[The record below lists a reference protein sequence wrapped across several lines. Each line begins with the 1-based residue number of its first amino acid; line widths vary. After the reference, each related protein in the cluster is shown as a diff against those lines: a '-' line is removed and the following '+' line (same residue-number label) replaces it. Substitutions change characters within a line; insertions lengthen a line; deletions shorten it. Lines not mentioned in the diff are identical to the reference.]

1 MFSICSIVAYWTF
14 VDMNS
19 NFPSCEQQDR
29 LELRGKPVG
38 VAPVLAETTSFI
50 AASYEAKHSGIRTG
64 TKVAEARLICPNIEV
79 VEARPKLYREFHK
92 QIVAAVDGIVPVHQ
106 VHSVDELSVR
116 PWGNEAT
123 TYEALKLG
131 QSIQDEIRFGVGDWL
146 FCSIGLAP
154 NAFLAKVAADLVKPR
169 GLSVI
174 DLADIPHKLL
184 RLQLTDWPGIAAPMA
199 ARFAAAGVTTTEGM
213 YGLTEDAMR
222 EVFGGINGNRWWHL
236 IRGHA
241 VDLPATRRG
250 QVRHSSVLEPKMRH
264 PEAAR
269 SVAFRLLEKAGERLR
284 SEGFHAGRL
293 VAGVDSFQGGGW
305 RRQAKCQPTNS
316 TARLLQLLT
325 GLWQDSAT
333 LPFRVS
339 MARQDLVADR
349 DVTRSLFDQDKA
361 AGLDLV
367 VDGINRKW
375 GRGTLT
381 TATARA
387 AVDYLAHERIPF
399 GQPTDL
405 R

>member
-1 MFSICSIVAYWTF
+1 MTRFWTF

-19 NFPSCEQQDR
+19 YFASCEQQDR
-29 LELRGKPVG
+29 LELRGRPVG

-50 AASYEAKHSGIRTG
+50 AASYEAKHCGIRTG
-64 TKVAEARLICPNIEV
+64 TKVAAARLICPNIQV

-92 QIVAAVDGIVPVHQ
+92 QIVAAVEGIVPVHQ

-123 TYEALKLG
+123 IHEALKLG
-131 QSIQDEIRFGVGDWL
+131 QSIQDEIRFNVGDWL

-154 NAFLAKVAADLVKPR
+154 NAFLAKVAADMVKPR

-174 DLADIPHKLL
+174 DLEDIPHKLL
-184 RLQLTDWPGIAAPMA
+184 RLKLTDWPGIANPMA
-199 ARFAAAGVTTTEGM
+199 ARFAAAGVATTEEM
-213 YGLTEDAMR
+213 YGLSEAAMR

-241 VDLPATRRG
+241 VDLPPTRRG
-250 QVRHSSVLEPKMRH
+250 QVGHSSVLEPKMRT

-269 SVAFRLLEKAGERLR
+269 AVACRLLEKAGERLR
-284 SEGFHAGRL
+284 SEGFYAGRL
-293 VAGVDSFQGGGW
+293 IAGVHSHHGGGW
-305 RRQAKCQPTNS
+305 SRQVRFQASNS
-316 TARLLQLLT
+316 TGRFLQVLT
-325 GLWQDSAT
+325 GLWQDTAT
-333 LPFRVS
+333 QPFRVHV
-339 MARQDLVADR
+339 ALQDLVPDQ
-349 DVTRSLFDQDKA
+349 DVTRSLFDEGKA
-361 AGLDLV
+361 AGLDFV

-381 TATARA
+381 TAAARA

>member
-1 MFSICSIVAYWTF
+1 MFPICSMGRFWTF

-19 NFPSCEQQDR
+19 YFASCEQQDR

-38 VAPVLAETTSFI
+38 VAPVMAETTSFI
-50 AASYEAKHSGIRTG
+50 AASYEAKHCGIRTG

-92 QIVAAVDGIVPVHQ
+92 QIVAAVEGVVPVHQ

-123 TYEALKLG
+123 THEALKLG

-146 FCSIGLAP
+146 FCSIGIAP

-174 DLADIPHKLL
+174 DVDDIPHKLF
-184 RLQLTDWPGIAAPMA
+184 RLKLTDWPGIANPMA
-199 ARFAAAGVTTTEGM
+199 IRFAAAGVTTTEGM
-213 YGLTEDAMR
+213 YGLSEEAMR
-222 EVFGGINGNRWWHL
+222 DVFGGINGNRWWHL

-241 VDLPATRRG
+241 VDLPVTKRG
-250 QVRHSSVLEPKMRH
+250 QVGHSSVLEPKMRH

-269 SVAFRLLEKAGERLR
+269 AVAFRCLEKCGERLR

-293 VAGVDSFQGGGW
+293 VAGVDSHQGGGW
-305 RRQAKCQPTNS
+305 RRQVKFQPSNS
-316 TARLLQLLT
+316 TARFLQVLT
-325 GLWQDSAT
+325 GLWQDTAT

-339 MARQDLVADR
+339 VALQDLVLDR
-349 DVTRSLFDQDKA
+349 DVTRSLFDEDKA

-381 TATARA
+381 TAAARA
-387 AVDYLAHERIPF
+387 AVDYLGHERIPF
-399 GQPTDL
+399 GQPTEL